1 MSLKA
6 GLGAEAIRRAEVEAG
21 LGAEAEALLAA
32 EAEVLVGAGASLG
45 VSRPLDHGQGLYHH
59 GHALVHNHVHSPDP
73 SRGQGRVQGHHKG
86 VAGTLVGAGAGAYHD
101 LVHLRESLTG
111 VHLQHQV
118 MINS

>member
-45 VSRPLDHGQGLYHH
+45 VSQPLDHGQGLYHH

-86 VAGTLVGAGAGAYHD
+86 VAGTLVGAGAYHD
-101 LVHLRESLTG
+101 LVHLWESLIG